1 MTRFTVT
8 AITAI
13 LLFFLPKA
21 TLAQEAADSTRH
33 TLVEKLFE
41 KGSSESLQVRLDI
54 RPSFHTSLRPTDD
67 DTEGTFRF
75 DYLMLNLSGRIND
88 RLSYQYTQRLHEGTK
103 AFAVENLSSSI
114 NYAYLTYDFHPR
126 WSLTAGKQAILY
138 AGFEYTESPIDV
150 VTYSTPNAYLNC
162 YLTGL
167 TLTYRPSATQEV
179 AVQAVNNRLD
189 GMTDYY
195 GTLPEGFKRSR
206 LPLFYSV
213 AWNSSYCDDHLQLRY
228 AASAGEQ
235 ARGHWAFMV
244 GGGQEVAF
252 DKVDF
257 HVDVL
262 YQRSSLDHMGALRE
276 LYINPEGV
284 QGASAVRHAEY
295 LTVVGKL
302 NYRFL
307 PRWNF
312 HAKGF
317 YDRASVYEA
326 TPGQPK
332 GKYLSTWCYE
342 GGVEYYPGRKQT
354 DLYCYLTVANQ
365 LYGNAHKAEVA
376 TPDNATKLY
385 LGFVYRIPV
394 F

>member
-1 MTRFTVT
+1 MRFTVT

-13 LLFFLPKA
+13 LLFFLPLH
-21 TLAQEAADSTRH
+21 TLHAQEAADTTRH
-33 TLVEKLFE
+33 TLAGQLLG
-41 KGSSESLQVRLDI
+41 KGSSERLQVSLDI
-54 RPSFHTSLRPTDD
+54 RPAFHTSLRPTDD

-75 DYLMLNLSGRIND
+75 DYLTLNLSGRIND
-88 RLSYQYTQRLHEGTK
+88 RLSYQYTQHLHEGTK

-114 NYAYLTYDFHPR
+114 NYACLTYDFHPR
-126 WSLTAGKQAILY
+126 WSLTAGKQSFLY
-138 AGFEYTESPIDV
+138 GGFEYAESPIDV
-150 VTYSTPNAYLNC
+150 VTYSTSNSYLNC

-167 TLTYRPSATQEV
+167 TLTYRPSPTQEV
-179 AVQAVNNRLD
+179 AVQVVNNRPE

-195 GTLPEGFKRSR
+195 GTLPEGFRRSR

-213 AWNSSYCDDHLQLRY
+213 AWNSSCCDDRLQLSY

-235 ARGHWAFMV
+235 ARGYWAFMV
-244 GGGQEVAF
+244 GGGQRLAF
-252 DKVDF
+252 GKVDLY
-257 HVDVL
+257 VDVL

-276 LYINPEGV
+276 LYIDPEGV

-295 LTVVGKL
+295 LTVAGKL

-317 YDRASVYEA
+317 HDRASVYEA
-326 TPGQPK
+326 TAGQPK

-342 GGVEYYPGRKQT
+342 GGLEYFPGRTQT
-354 DLYCYLTVANQ
+354 DLYCFLTVANC
-365 LYGNAHKAEVA
+365 LYGNARKAEAA
-376 TPDNATKLY
+376 TPDNSTKLY

-394 F
+394 L